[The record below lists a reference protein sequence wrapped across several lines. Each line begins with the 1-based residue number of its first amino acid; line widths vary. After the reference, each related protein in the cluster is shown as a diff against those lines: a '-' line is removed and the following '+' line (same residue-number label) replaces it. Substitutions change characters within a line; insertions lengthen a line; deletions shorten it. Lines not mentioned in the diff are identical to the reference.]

1 METRHKEHSNDCGW
15 LNIVSVADYADASI
29 PTVRRWLRRGLLP
42 ATKLACG
49 TWRVRR
55 DDLEAFMEGTS
66 IASKEPGEGD
76 A

>member
-1 METRHKEHSNDCGW
+1 MDSRHREQQNRHVW

-49 TWRVRR
+49 TWRVKR
-55 DDLEAFMEGTS
+55 DDLEAFMQGTS
-66 IASKEPGEGD
+66 IADGEQGESD
-76 A
+76 E